1 MCKEWHKGR
10 PRCFV
15 SHWKF
20 YNCIRVFINEL
31 LLHREQKMHFTV
43 KIKTLPVR
51 CLFQWKQSCVICF
64 DVWRAWVCDHL
75 EMNRRFRSQLDNVRC
90 LNSWCSALGFSLC
103 CMSCRLF
110 PEMRL
115 VANTWQILYG
125 LLMESERTYETL
137 LYCIDLFSLCTNLI
151 CCRVKWPCTQS
162 QRHNNINGIS

>member
-64 DVWRAWVCDHL
+64 DVWRASVCDHL

-110 PEMRL
+110 SRNEACSIHMT
-115 VANTWQILYG
+115 NTLWA
-125 LLMESERTYETL
+125 S
-137 LYCIDLFSLCTNLI
+137 
-151 CCRVKWPCTQS
+151 
-162 QRHNNINGIS
+162 NGIRAHVWNIALLHWPVQPLH